1 MLSFLLMVLYYP
13 SRLNM
18 SSLFAW
24 RLFIMGRA
32 HPAWSL

>member
-1 MLSFLLMVLYYP
+1 MVLLYP
-13 SRLNM
+13 RSMGL
-18 SSLFAW
+18 SSLSAW